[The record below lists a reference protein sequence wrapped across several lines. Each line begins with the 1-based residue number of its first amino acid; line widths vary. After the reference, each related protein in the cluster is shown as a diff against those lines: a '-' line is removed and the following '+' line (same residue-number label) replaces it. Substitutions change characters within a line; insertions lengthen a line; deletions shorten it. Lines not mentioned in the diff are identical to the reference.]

1 MDDVLETLRKEE
13 NVSAEKFDELQNER
27 YRLIQQ
33 LRECEKQM
41 EKQRE
46 DVLQLRTTIKFL
58 EERN

>member
-1 MDDVLETLRKEE
+1 MDDVFETLRKEE
-13 NVSAEKFDELQNER
+13 KVSAEKFDELQNER

-33 LRECEKQM
+33 LRECDKQM